1 MQSGGRVGTLSK
13 GFIQASI
20 HKACVQNQ
28 LQYNCNSKADNK
40 GDAPHVNFNLKIV
53 TEEMGR

>member
-1 MQSGGRVGTLSK
+1 VGTLSK